1 LPTSTYTHIPALVL
15 YMQTVRP
22 DSVLDVGVGNGKV
35 GFLARD
41 LLDVMLGERYRKE
54 DRRVRID
61 GIEIFPD
68 YIQEHQKSIY
78 DHIFIGD
85 AFEVIDTL
93 DNYDLIVLG
102 DVLEHF
108 EKEKAWQFLD
118 KCFLHCSRN
127 IILNIPLG
135 KGWTQPAIY
144 GNPHE
149 THRSWWETKEFEH
162 LTTESALF
170 EFPDLGYYGCFL
182 LDKNDFIHHPVR
194 TRADTLYTEGLRLE
208 AITYFESALD
218 RLPFNKKSEFQ
229 LVDLLLKINRIDEAT
244 ERLKGVLT
252 LCPDDGETKTYIAML
267 EDILKR
273 NYPGNTHTGEALK

>member
-1 LPTSTYTHIPALVL
+1 MPTSTYAHIVALVGYL
-15 YMQTVRP
+15 QAIRP
-22 DSVLDVGVGNGKV
+22 ASILDVGVGNGKI

-68 YIQEHQKSIY
+68 YIQDHQKAIY
-78 DHIFIGD
+78 DQIFIGD
-85 AFEVIDTL
+85 AAEVIDTL
-93 DNYDLIVLG
+93 GSYELIILG

-108 EKEKAWQFLD
+108 EKETAWQFLD

-135 KGWTQPAIY
+135 NGWTQPAIY

-149 THRSWWETKEFEH
+149 TPRSWWEAKEFEH
-162 LTTESALF
+162 LTTESTLF
-170 EFPDLGYYGCFL
+170 EFPDLGHYGCFL

-194 TRADTLYTEGLRLE
+194 TEADILYAEGMRLE
-208 AITYFESALD
+208 AITYFKSALQS
-218 RLPFNKKSEFQ
+218 LPFNKKSEFQ
-229 LVDLLLKINRIDEAT
+229 LVDLMLKIDLIEEAT

-252 LCPDDGETKTYIAML
+252 CCPDDLETKSYIVML
-267 EDILKR
+267 EDILKKR
-273 NYPGNTHTGEALK
+273 YPENRQTGSL